1 MKIPSFLMLLL
12 TICLVA
18 VNQSCVQE
26 ANAMKIDQEID
37 TFFEDYQNDDNATAL
52 NLGGFALNLTMGDK
66 NNKFESLRMLSFDSD
81 NLPSKKKLAELKKNL
96 NDKPMTLLGNIKDS
110 DSQIEFYGIE
120 SEGNLTNLVM
130 TLEENDKFVLLQ
142 VRGKFSKEA
151 LSKLDLDIDGL
162 EMYEDIL

>member
-1 MKIPSFLMLLL
+1 MLLL